1 MIKVELQNIFGND
14 LQVAESAWTSSLD
27 HSKKKSRSEEDIKKL
42 INFLADNKHST
53 PFESIIFRFWM
64 KIPIQTDRQLITH
77 RLQSTSGMSGRYRTM
92 PNEYLDMPE
101 DVYNIS
107 QKIEYKTKVD
117 TLDKIGNY
125 KGTSYNQSFDNLYE
139 SYIQTCETANHN
151 YSHIIELSKEAEKD
165 GKISNNEYK
174 RLREFFRGVLPQ
186 NNMTER
192 VSLMNLRAWANFYK
206 LRSSPHAQ
214 PEIQE
219 VAKQMLEQIEQSKDI
234 KYCIEAL
241 KRNNWVI

>member
-1 MIKVELQNIFGND
+1 MIKVELQNVFGND
-14 LQVAESAWTSSLD
+14 FQVAESAWTSSLN
-27 HSKKKSRSEEDIKKL
+27 HSKKKTKSEEDVKKL

-64 KIPIQTDRQLITH
+64 KIPIVTDRQIMTH

-92 PNEYLDMPE
+92 PNEFMILPDDINDILNNMNFFKAEKIKEEYKDICNKSNE
-101 DVYNIS
+101 VYNEWL
-107 QKIEYKTKVD
+107 KDFKT
-117 TLDKIGNY
+117 
-125 KGTSYNQSFDNLYE
+125 QE
-139 SYIQTCETANHN
+139 SIK
-151 YSHIIELSKEAEKD
+151 S
-165 GKISNNEYK
+165 ISNNEYK

-206 LRSSPHAQ
+206 LRSSKHAQ

-219 VAKQMLEQIEQSKDI
+219 VAKQMFDQIKQCKEI

-241 KRNNWVI
+241 ERNNWVI